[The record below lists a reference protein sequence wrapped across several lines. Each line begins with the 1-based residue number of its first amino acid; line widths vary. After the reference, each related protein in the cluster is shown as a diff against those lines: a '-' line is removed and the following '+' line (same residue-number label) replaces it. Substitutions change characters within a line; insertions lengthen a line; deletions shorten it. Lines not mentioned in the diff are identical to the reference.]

1 MGKASRDKGARWE
14 RKVSK
19 ALTKWWNEA
28 GLEGAFYR
36 TPASGGLRWQKR
48 EDTIGDICTPDSFT
62 HTVEAKRSESLD
74 YKHLIEP
81 PKPNKNNITGWWAQA
96 VQEAVRAD
104 RRPWLVIKKNYCKAL
119 LFFSMT
125 DIKTKVLSKE
135 VEHFSVVR
143 FRIPLE
149 LDNHEEVGVYW
160 WDEFLAVGNPE
171 EFSI

>member
-14 RKVSK
+14 RTVSK

-48 EDTIGDICTPDSFT
+48 DDTIGDICTPDTFT

-81 PKPNKNNITGWWAQA
+81 PKPNKNNVTGWWEQA
-96 VQEAVRAD
+96 VQEAARAD
-104 RRPWLVIKKNYCKAL
+104 RYPWLVIKKNYCKSLL
-119 LFFSMT
+119 LFSLDDARTQYYFG
-125 DIKTKVLSKE
+125 DVD
-135 VEHFSVVR
+135 HFAAVR
-143 FRIPLE
+143 FDIPLE
-149 LDNHEEVGVYW
+149 LPGCEEVGVYW
-160 WDEFLAVGNPE
+160 WDEFLEESTPE
-171 EFSI
+171 NFIV